1 MNLIDA
7 KKTFQKV
14 KKRKRVGRGPGS
26 GHGKT
31 SCKGFKG
38 QKSRSGNKLRTIFE
52 GGQMPLFRRIPKR
65 GFNNNQFKKKY
76 IILNIEAFESFDS
89 GTRVDLQ
96 KLKDCGLIKN
106 TKYDLK
112 VLGEG
117 VLTKSLTI
125 AAHKFSGS
133 AITKIK
139 EAGGEAEALS

>member
-7 KKTFQKV
+7 KNVTQKR
-14 KKRKRVGRGPGS
+14 KKRKRVGRGCGS

-31 SCKGFKG
+31 SCKGSKG
-38 QKSRSGNKLRTIFE
+38 AKSRSGNETRVLFE

-65 GFNNNQFKKKY
+65 GFNNPSKKKY
-76 IILNIEAFESFDS
+76 TIMNVKDFENFDS

-96 KLKDCGLIKN
+96 KLKDCRLIKS

-117 VLTKSLTI
+117 SLTKSLTVV
-125 AAHKFSGS
+125 AHKFSET

-139 EAGGEAEALS
+139 EAGGETKEIS

>member
-7 KKTFQKV
+7 KNVAQKR
-14 KKRKRVGRGPGS
+14 KKRKRVGRGRGS

-31 SCKGFKG
+31 SCKGSKG
-38 QKSRSGNKLRTIFE
+38 AKSRSGNETRLLFE

-65 GFNNNQFKKKY
+65 GFNNPFKKKY
-76 IILNIEAFESFDS
+76 TIMNVKDFENFDS

-96 KLKDCGLIKN
+96 KLKDCGLIKS

-117 VLTKSLTI
+117 SLTKSLTVV
-125 AAHKFSGS
+125 AHKFSKT
-133 AITKIK
+133 AFTKIK
-139 EAGGEAEALS
+139 EAGGETKEIS

>member
-7 KKTFQKV
+7 KKTSQKV
-14 KKRKRVGRGPGS
+14 KKRKRVGRGAGS

-38 QKSRSGNKLRTIFE
+38 QKSRSGGNLRTIFE

-65 GFNNNQFKKKY
+65 GFNNPFKKKY
-76 IILNIEAFESFDS
+76 TILNIKDFENFDS

-96 KLKDCGLIKN
+96 KLKDSGLIKN
-106 TKYDLK
+106 AKYDLK

-139 EAGGEAEALS
+139 DAGGETEALS